1 MKITIVGGGTA
12 GMITAL
18 IFNTRLN
25 ADIEMIVPSNIGIIG
40 VGEGSTEHWSAFLDF
55 IGITKTE
62 SLLKSKGTCKAGVN
76 FIGWTPDRG
85 DYSHNLHRGYID
97 NKIGDTTY
105 ILTKLMA
112 ENFPHEDFA
121 GPEINNNRIADG
133 FEAGGWN
140 QFHFNTF
147 ELNKYLTKL
156 ATSRGIK
163 IVDDEITQ
171 VHTDENG
178 ISKLTGNKGE
188 YTADLY
194 VDSTGFKRLMIGEL
208 GAKWVSYGKYLPLKE
223 AIAFPTEDADVYNI
237 LTEARAMKAG
247 WKWLIPTYGRTG
259 NGYIYD
265 TDFINKDQAHQEIN
279 EMYGREIEIAKH
291 IKFDPGKLDR
301 VCIKNCLAVGLS
313 ANFLEPLEATSIGT
327 SIQQAFMS
335 MHKIRGDGSISPP
348 DRKLINSMTDGLMD
362 NARDFVALHYIN
374 NNRSTPFWRKCAKL
388 PRPDS
393 LMTLL
398 ESLKYKPLDEH
409 DFNMYKSGYTL
420 FDADNFN
427 LIAYFHGFLKP
438 ETCQLQIDGLSPDI
452 LELYS
457 DHETGPIDRVGI
469 PHKEYIQRI
478 HNFFHPKDS

>member
-25 ADIEMIVPSNIGIIG
+25 ADIEMIVPSKIGILG
-40 VGEGSTEHWSAFLDF
+40 VGEGSTEHWNQFLNF
-55 IGITKTE
+55 IEITKTE
-62 SLLKSKGTCKAGVN
+62 SLLKSKGTAKAGIN

-85 DYSHNLHRGYID
+85 DYAHSLWGDYVNS
-97 NKIGDTTY
+97 KIGDTTY
-105 ILTKLMA
+105 IQTKLMA
-112 ENFPHEDFA
+112 ENFSHEDFA

-147 ELNKYLTKL
+147 ELNKFLTKL

-178 ISKLTGNKGE
+178 ISKLTGTKGE

-194 VDSTGFKRLMIGEL
+194 VDSTGFKRLIIGEL

-223 AIAFPTEDADVYNI
+223 AIAFPTKDADVYNI

-259 NGYIYD
+259 NGYIFD
-265 TDFINKDQAHQEIN
+265 TDFINRDQAHQEIN
-279 EMYGREIEIAKH
+279 EMYGREIDIAKH

-348 DRKLINSMTDGLMD
+348 DRKLINTMTDGLMN
-362 NARDFVALHYIN
+362 NARDFIALHYIN

-398 ESLKYKPLDEH
+398 EGLKYKPLDEH
-409 DFNMYKSGYTL
+409 DFDMYKSPYHL
-420 FDADNFN
+420 FGPDNFN

-438 ETCQLQIDGLSPDI
+438 ETCQLQIDAFRPDI
-452 LELYS
+452 RPSMAEV
-457 DHETGPIDRVGI
+457 GPIDRVGI

-478 HNFFHPKDS
+478 HNLT